1 MKTNI
6 ILSIVASL
14 AINAMASTVVLDG
27 HKVTSDQIVNIA
39 NGSKV
44 DIDKSSLDRVVE
56 SHNFLMEAAKTGHK
70 IYGLTVGVGLNK
82 DRKMVDTNGQL
93 SDEVLKASRDFN
105 LGLIRAHAGSV
116 GPVMD
121 VKTARAVLAVRLN
134 NMLYGSTGVQKE
146 VVELYKEFLNRDII
160 PVMPTKGSMGEADI
174 TILAAV
180 GTAMIGEGEV
190 FYHGER
196 MPAAEA
202 LKKANIKPLSPV
214 GKDSLSIISSNAY
227 SAALAAIALEDMK
240 RISKV
245 SKYVYALSL
254 EAFNGNVNPFLEET
268 IKIHPMPGSISASK
282 EVREILKGS
291 SLWDADPK
299 RPLQDPLSFRDAVH
313 LMGAFDMAYADV
325 NKLMNIQFNSSDD
338 NPGISLDAKKTGTSY
353 QETSTYVNGKS
364 SGALLRT
371 SNFEPIPWVIEFEK
385 VSIALAHNSL
395 ASAHRT
401 IKLSDDTFTGLTRFL
416 GTENSVHA
424 FGAMQKPFVALA
436 GENQFLANPASLA
449 YIPVAGNIEDIAT
462 NAPQVV
468 KKVQTQLDNQ
478 YDILGMELIHAAQAI
493 DLRMKQNPNL
503 KLSPETEKM
512 YKEYRKVVKFLDADR
527 PLTDDFKKS
536 SDFLR
541 SYTF

>member
-1 MKTNI
+1 MKVNI
-6 ILSIVASL
+6 ILSVVASF
-14 AINAMASTVVLDG
+14 AISAMASTVVLDG
-27 HKVTSDQIVNIA
+27 HKVTSNQIVEIA

-44 DIDKSSLDRVVE
+44 EVDKKSMDRVVE
-56 SHNFLMEAAKTGHK
+56 AHNFLMQAAKTGHK

-93 SDEVLKASRDFN
+93 SEEVLKASKEFN

-121 VKTARAVLAVRLN
+121 IKTARAVLAVRLN
-134 NMLYGSTGVQKE
+134 GILFGGTGVQKE
-146 VVELYKEFLNRDII
+146 VADLYREFLNNDIV

-174 TILAAV
+174 TILASV

-190 FYHGER
+190 FYRGER
-196 MPAAEA
+196 MPSAEA
-202 LKKANIKPLSPV
+202 LKKANLKPLSPV

-254 EAFNGNVNPFLEET
+254 QAFNGNVNPFLEET
-268 IKIHPMPGSISASK
+268 IKIHPMPGSVSVSK
-282 EVREILKGS
+282 EVRDILKGS
-291 SLWDADPK
+291 YLWEDDAK

-313 LMGAFDMAYADV
+313 IMGTFDTAYADT

-338 NPGISLDAKKTGTSY
+338 NPGISLDAKKAGSSY
-353 QETSTYVNGKS
+353 QEKNTYVEGKD

-371 SNFEPIPWVIEFEK
+371 SNFEPMPWVIEFEK

-401 IKLSDDTFTGLTRFL
+401 IKLSDDGFTGLSRFL

-436 GENQFLANPASLA
+436 GENQVLANPASLA

-478 YDILGMELIHAAQAI
+478 FDILGMELIHAAQAI
-493 DLRMKQNPNL
+493 DLRMKKNPNL
-503 KLSPETEKM
+503 KLSPETEKF

-527 PLTDDFKKS
+527 PLTDDFKRS
-536 SDFLR
+536 ADFLR
-541 SYTF
+541 NYAF

>member
-1 MKTNI
+1 MKPNI
-6 ILSIVASL
+6 VLSIIASL
-14 AINAMASTVVLDG
+14 AISAAASTVTLDG
-27 HKVTSDQIVNIA
+27 NKATSNQIVEIA

-44 DIDKSSLDRVVE
+44 EIEKKSLERVIE
-56 SHNFLMEAAKTGHK
+56 AHNLLMEAARTGHK

-82 DRKMVDTNGQL
+82 DRQMVGTNGQL
-93 SDEVLKASRDFN
+93 SDDVMKASKEFN

-121 VKTARAVLAVRLN
+121 TKTARAVLAVRLN
-134 NMLYGSTGVQKE
+134 GILFGGTGVQKE
-146 VVELYKEFLNRDII
+146 VAELYREFLNHDII
-160 PVMPTKGSMGEADI
+160 PVIPTKGSMGEADI
-174 TILAAV
+174 TILASI
-180 GTAMIGEGEV
+180 GIAMIGEGDV
-190 FYHGER
+190 FFHGER
-196 MPAAEA
+196 MPANEA
-202 LKKANIKPLSPV
+202 LKKANLKPLSPV

-227 SAALAAIALEDMK
+227 SAALAAIALEDIQ

-254 EAFNGNVNPFLEET
+254 QALNGNVAPFLEET

-291 SLWDADPK
+291 YLWDTDAK

-313 LMGAFDMAYADV
+313 FMGAFDTAYADI

-338 NPGISLDAKKTGTSY
+338 NPGISLDAKKTGTTY
-353 QETSTYVNGKS
+353 EETSTYINTKS

-371 SNFEPIPWVIEFEK
+371 SNFEPIAWVIEFEK
-385 VSIALAHNSL
+385 ISIALAHNSL

-401 IKLSDDTFTGLTRFL
+401 IKLSDSTFTGLSRFL

-436 GENQFLANPASLA
+436 GENQVLANPASLA
-449 YIPVAGNIEDIAT
+449 YIPVAGNIEDVAT

-503 KLSPETEKM
+503 KLSPATEKF

-527 PLTDDFKKS
+527 PLTDDFKRS
-536 SDFLR
+536 ADFLR
-541 SYTF
+541 NYTF